1 MCRRKICHC
10 PESPPLAKL
19 SYSPRAL
26 QDLVRRTDC
35 LLLGDPQA
43 ALQTIDLIEEA
54 VHILRRH
61 PQIGRPVEDDLREL
75 VISRG
80 TPGYVAL
87 YSFEQAH
94 DACLILAVRHQ
105 REAGYP
111 DMTDNSRV

>member
-80 TPGYVAL
+80 TTGYVAL

>member
-1 MCRRKICHC
+1 MCRWKICHC

-19 SYSPRAL
+19 SSSPRAL

-35 LLLGDPQA
+35 LLPGDPQA
-43 ALQTIDLIEEA
+43 APHTIDLIEEA

-80 TPGYVAL
+80 TTGYVAL
-87 YSFEQAH
+87 QF
-94 DACLILAVRHQ
+94 
-105 REAGYP
+105 
-111 DMTDNSRV
+111 

>member
-1 MCRRKICHC
+1 M
-10 PESPPLAKL
+10 AKL

-26 QDLVRRTDC
+26 QDLVRLTDF
-35 LLLGDPQA
+35 LLPIDPQA

-61 PQIGRPVEDDLREL
+61 PQIGRPVEDGLREL
-75 VISRG
+75 LISRG
-80 TPGYVAL
+80 SSGYVAL

-94 DACLILAVRHQ
+94 DACLILAIRHQ

-111 DMTDNSRV
+111 VLPDDENT

>member
-43 ALQTIDLIEEA
+43 ALQTIDVIEEA

-80 TPGYVAL
+80 TTGYVAL